1 MSKSLAKRTKN
12 LPKNMILVKIIELI
26 DHFLCAKER
35 MSNLLRKNDRFAHLL
50 IYHERPERIAH
61 GHTFVMSGLS
71 DSLTITLLT

>member
-1 MSKSLAKRTKN
+1 MSKSLAKCTKN

-26 DHFLCAKER
+26 DHFLCTKEQ
-35 MSNLLRKNDRFAHLL
+35 MINLLRKNERFAHFL

-71 DSLTITLLT
+71 DSLTVALLT